1 VLKWLE
7 KEWIL
12 FDWAN
17 EQYNAKPD
25 TLFQAITD
33 QQFNQFLAFAI
44 NKSELAL
51 QAKFKQSLGS
61 MYDDT
66 LFIQKM
72 SGLQINNNALSA
84 NLKADILAH
93 KEVIKRMLNKEMMQR
108 KLKKMQFFKQWLEYD
123 TETKE
128 AANLLFNSSE
138 YQQLLSPTK

>member
-1 VLKWLE
+1 
-7 KEWIL
+7 
-12 FDWAN
+12 
-17 EQYNAKPD
+17 
-25 TLFQAITD
+25 
-33 QQFNQFLAFAI
+33 
-44 NKSELAL
+44 
-51 QAKFKQSLGS
+51 

-72 SGLQINNNALSA
+72 SGLQINNNTLSA

-138 YQQLLSPTK
+138 YQQLLSPPK